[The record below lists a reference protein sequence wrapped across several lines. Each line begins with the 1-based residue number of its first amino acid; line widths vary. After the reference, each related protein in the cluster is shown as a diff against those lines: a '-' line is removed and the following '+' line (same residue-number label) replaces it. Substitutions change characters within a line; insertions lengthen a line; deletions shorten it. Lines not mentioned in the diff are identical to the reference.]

1 VKDTQIL
8 KDRKY
13 RFELKEVYCDVGGD
27 QELVTRNEL
36 EDSAVYDIVAKK
48 LGKTGGVEELKLH
61 SAIYARKHGR
71 YESSIEIR
79 RKDLEQLV
87 GRSIENPLDIK
98 SYPSPL
104 FFKAAEAYYR

>member
-1 VKDTQIL
+1 MKDTQIL
-8 KDRKY
+8 KDRSYK
-13 RFELKEVYCDVGGD
+13 FELKEVYCDVGGD

-36 EDSAVYDIVAKK
+36 EDPAVYDIVAHR
-48 LGKTGGVEELKLH
+48 LGQTGRIEELKLS

-71 YESSIEIR
+71 YESSIAIR
-79 RKDLEQLV
+79 RKDLEQLA
-87 GRSIENPLDIK
+87 GRSIENPLEIK